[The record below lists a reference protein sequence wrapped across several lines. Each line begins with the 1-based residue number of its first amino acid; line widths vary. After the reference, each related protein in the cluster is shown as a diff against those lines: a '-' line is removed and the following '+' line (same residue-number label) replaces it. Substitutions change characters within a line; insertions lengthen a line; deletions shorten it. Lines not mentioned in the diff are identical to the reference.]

1 MKNKGT
7 QFLAE
12 AAVIGAIYVVLTL
25 LFAPLS
31 YCLLYT
37 SDAADEL

>member
-7 QFLAE
+7 QFLTE

-25 LFAPLS
+25 LLAPLS
-31 YCLLYT
+31 YAKFRL
-37 SDAADEL
+37 AFRKH

>member
-7 QFLAE
+7 QFLTE

-25 LFAPLS
+25 YSHHSAMAKFRFAFRKH
-31 YCLLYT
+31 
-37 SDAADEL
+37 

>member
-12 AAVIGAIYVVLTL
+12 AAVIGAIYVVLTSFIRTTQL
-25 LFAPLS
+25 WRNSDSLFGKH
-31 YCLLYT
+31 
-37 SDAADEL
+37 

>member
-12 AAVIGAIYVVLTL
+12 VAVIGAIYVVLTL
-25 LFAPLS
+25 LFARKH
-31 YCLLYT
+31 
-37 SDAADEL
+37 

>member
-25 LFAPLS
+25 SLIHI
-31 YCLLYT
+31 
-37 SDAADEL
+37 